1 MLCHNTNTNS
11 KDAAIRVR
19 VNHKIKDQAEH
30 VLHNMGITMSQAIN
44 IYLNQIIVYK
54 SIPFS
59 IKAPNKE
66 TIKTIKEA
74 RAKKGLIKSK
84 DLKSLFEELG
94 I

>member
-1 MLCHNTNTNS
+1 MLHHNTNIKP

-19 VNHKIKDQAEH
+19 VNHKTKNQAEH
-30 VLHNMGITMSQAIN
+30 VLHRMGMTMSQAVN
-44 IYLNQIIVYK
+44 IYLNQIIIYK
-54 SIPFS
+54 SIPFN
-59 IKAPNKE
+59 IEVPNKE
-66 TIKTIKEA
+66 TIKIIKEA